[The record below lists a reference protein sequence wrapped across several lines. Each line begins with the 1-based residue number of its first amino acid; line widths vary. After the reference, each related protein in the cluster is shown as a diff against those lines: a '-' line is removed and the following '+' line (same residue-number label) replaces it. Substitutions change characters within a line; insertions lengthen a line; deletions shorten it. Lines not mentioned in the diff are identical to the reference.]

1 MPKAQTGRVACI
13 NAARGAAR
21 RWRTYV
27 VLAAVAVAVIAVL
40 PTLALRQG
48 YTGLILGVLAM
59 LVVISL
65 VAQGNPATDPAV
77 AERWSRAPL
86 RKVRG
91 WSVTD
96 NLPFERDDVDHVVV
110 TPAAVL
116 AVETRYHA
124 TPATA
129 DRLRRDLASAER
141 AAHKVRLF
149 LRAEHLRDVAVVVP
163 VLIVWGPGA
172 PDLAEGQRSYDAV
185 HLVDGS
191 HPERWMGLFSAAKL
205 STATRR
211 DLHGRFQRFAAD
223 RAGYDARVL
232 PSLRAE
238 VWRELRSGIADER
251 AQRTSRR
258 RPVGVRAVTL
268 SPVPAPASVGVPSTA
283 AVAAGTTQTKRPAR

>member
-1 MPKAQTGRVACI
+1 MPKARTGRVACI

-21 RWRTYV
+21 RWRTYL
-27 VLAAVAVAVIAVL
+27 VLAAIAVAVIAAV
-40 PTLALRQG
+40 PAIALQQG
-48 YTGLILGVLAM
+48 YTGLVLGVLAM
-59 LVVISL
+59 LVVVSL
-65 VAQGNPATDPAV
+65 VAQDNPATDPAA
-77 AERWSRAPL
+77 AERWSLAPL

-124 TPATA
+124 TSASD

-172 PDLAEGQRSYDAV
+172 PELTDGHRLYDGI

-191 HPERWMGLFSAAKL
+191 HPERWMHLFSAPKM

-211 DLHGRFQRFAAD
+211 DLHERFQRFAAD

-238 VWRELRSGIADER
+238 VWRELRTGIANER
-251 AQRTSRR
+251 AQRAGRQ
-258 RPVGVRAVTL
+258 RPGLVRATNPN
-268 SPVPAPASVGVPSTA
+268 PVPAPASVGVPSTA
-283 AVAAGTTQTKRPAR
+283 AVAAGTAQAKRPAH

>member
-1 MPKAQTGRVACI
+1 MPKAQTGRIACI

-21 RWRTYV
+21 RWRTYLVLGAV
-27 VLAAVAVAVIAVL
+27 VIAVIAAV
-40 PTLALRQG
+40 PAVALQQG
-48 YTGLILGVLAM
+48 YTGLVLGVLAM

-77 AERWSRAPL
+77 AERWSLAPL

-96 NLPFERDDVDHVVV
+96 NLPFERDDIDHVVV

-124 TPATA
+124 TPAAA

-149 LRAEHLRDVAVVVP
+149 LRAERLRDAAVVVP

-172 PDLAEGQRSYDAV
+172 PDLADGHRSYDGV

-191 HPERWMGLFSAAKL
+191 HPERWMDLFSATKL
-205 STATRR
+205 TTATRR
-211 DLHGRFQRFAAD
+211 DLHARFQRFAAD

-238 VWRELRSGIADER
+238 VWRELRSGIATER
-251 AQRTSRR
+251 AQRASRHAGAR
-258 RPVGVRAVTL
+258 TLTL
-268 SPVPAPASVGVPSTA
+268 SPVPAPAAVGVPSTA
-283 AVAAGTTQTKRPAR
+283 AVVAGTTQAKRSQR